1 MTDAQKAKLPE
12 ELRTVLERFHHDP
25 QLLAKLRNVLRIAS
39 QTVAQRSLKHETFC
53 DTFQPPYKLP
63 PILLQYYGLSEKE
76 MKAAMQKIG
85 FEKHRQYTSEYY
97 QSFCIAYLIGLEFN
111 DPNIRK
117 MALLMIDI
125 RLWNGRKMKFFP
137 KFCDPD
143 TARYVMNYVLK
154 GNHTYKK
161 TGSAF
166 KYLDEHSIPAVDHK
180 YHQSIADN
188 LDSYTEGLR
197 KLIETNH
204 SRFRQIF
211 NSIQKAYYK
220 TYAEG
225 KKEIISGLYKNQY
238 DAGDMVETKESFSS
252 SIERLVDK
260 ILKNAILK
268 RNILMTP
275 ESKQIFRDEFKLSD
289 ANIRKF
295 SDWLE
300 DDDNHEEI
308 KYFFELVFTSFKPK
322 DESDICRYDI
332 EVLVSRITG
341 AKKDPEL
348 VKAKQ
353 VLDHMV
359 MGIIGNK
366 FNALTQSSLYRT
378 KRVAA
383 YAIIIYAKVLL
394 CKKLGN

>member
-1 MTDAQKAKLPE
+1 MTDAQKSKLPE

-39 QTVAQRSLKHETFC
+39 QEIAQRSLKHETFC

-63 PILLQYYGLSEKE
+63 PRLLQYYGLSERE
-76 MKAAMQKIG
+76 MKIIMEKIG

-97 QSFCIAYLIGLEFN
+97 QVFCISYLIGLEFN
-111 DPNIRK
+111 DENIRK
-117 MALLMIDI
+117 MSILMIDI

-154 GNHTYKK
+154 GNHTYKRY
-161 TGSAF
+161 GSAF
-166 KYLDEHSIPAVDHK
+166 KYLDEHSIPAVDLK
-180 YHQSIADN
+180 YHTSIANN
-188 LDSYTEGLR
+188 LDSFTEGLR

-204 SRFRQIF
+204 SRFRQLF

-238 DAGDMVETKESFSS
+238 DAGDMVEAKESFSS
-252 SIERLVDK
+252 TVERLTDK
-260 ILKNAILK
+260 IQKNAMLK
-268 RNILMTP
+268 RNVLMRP
-275 ESKQIFRDEFKLSD
+275 EAKQVFRDNFQLSD
-289 ANIRKF
+289 ANIKKF
-295 SDWLE
+295 NDWLE

-308 KYFFELVFTSFKPK
+308 KYFFELVFTSFKPR
-322 DESDICRYDI
+322 DESDICKFDI
-332 EVLVSRITG
+332 EVLGLRITG
-341 AKKDPEL
+341 AKKDQNL

-353 VLDHMV
+353 VLDHMI
-359 MGIIGNK
+359 MGILGNRY
-366 FNALTQSSLYRT
+366 NSLTMSSLYRT
-378 KRVAA
+378 KKIAS
-383 YAIIIYAKVLL
+383 YAIMTYAKILL
-394 CKKLGN
+394 CKKI